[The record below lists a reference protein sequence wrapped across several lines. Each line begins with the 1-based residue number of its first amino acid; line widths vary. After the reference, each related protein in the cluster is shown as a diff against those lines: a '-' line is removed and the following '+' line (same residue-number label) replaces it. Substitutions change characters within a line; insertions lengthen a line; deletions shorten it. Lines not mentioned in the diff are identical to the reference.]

1 MFISLEIFDK
11 NFQHSVRSI
20 MDSKKNVFIS
30 HDSIQLVSNSQG
42 LTSAMLGEGGG
53 GGGGGGG
60 GVGGEAL
67 GTRLG
72 LSMRLGCIERDAVT
86 GFTLVCL
93 VFFIHLFD
101 FAQYLFI

>member
-42 LTSAMLGEGGG
+42 LTSAMLGGGG
-53 GGGGGGG
+53 GGGGVV
-60 GVGGEAL
+60 VGGEAL

>member
-53 GGGGGGG
+53 GGGGGWRGG
-60 GVGGEAL
+60 TGNEVGFIYEI
-67 GTRLG
+67 G
-72 LSMRLGCIERDAVT
+72 L
-86 GFTLVCL
+86 
-93 VFFIHLFD
+93 
-101 FAQYLFI
+101 Y